1 MKKLLLLAFAAF
13 AFAACSDDIYY
24 ECDCPEPTPPCDCSG
39 SYTVDF
45 EAAVLGDDGYIWGK
59 PLSVTLTEDDSEA
72 LFFGS
77 GSKYFFAPIYTEGDA
92 AFQSLYTDYL
102 GLYGSAFDTWNG
114 FVISNQT
121 DMETSGFVND
131 KSVYAQSGANE
142 SENFAVAYYGKW
154 TGNPYGMPTI
164 HFVGSVKP
172 ESVAIAN
179 TTYLYLYFKAA
190 EYSAAVTDVTAVIT
204 GYNNGIEAG
213 KVEVK
218 LADAATETVKSGW
231 ENVDLTTLG
240 LVTSMTFV
248 VATDDAMCP
257 MYMAIDDLV
266 YSK

>member
-1 MKKLLLLAFAAF
+1 MKKLLLLALAAF
-13 AFAACSDDIYY
+13 AFAACSDENYY
-24 ECDCPEPTPPCDCSG
+24 ECDCPD

-59 PLSVTLTEDDSEA
+59 SQAVTLTEDDSEA
-72 LFFGS
+72 LYFGS
-77 GSKYFFAPIYTEGDA
+77 GSKYFFAPVYTEGVA

-114 FVISNQT
+114 FVISNHT
-121 DMETSGFVND
+121 DMTTSGFVND
-131 KSVYAQSGANE
+131 KSVYAQSGASE
-142 SENFAVAYYGKW
+142 SEKFAIAYYGKW

-179 TTYLYLYFKAA
+179 TTYLYLYFKSA
-190 EYSAAVTDVTAVIT
+190 ENPAAVADVTAVIT
-204 GYNNGIEAG
+204 GYNNGVQTG

-218 LADAATETVKSGW
+218 LSDATSGTVKSGW
-231 ENVDLTTLG
+231 ENVDLTALG
-240 LVTSMTFV
+240 SVTSMTFV